1 MSKQKLKRKTYQQKQ
16 RWCKLL
22 NILRRFNQ
30 NPNIWTA
37 ITYRS
42 YTSSLVYYGKEI
54 RRNL

>member
-1 MSKQKLKRKTYQQKQ
+1 MSKKKLKHKTYQQKQ

-22 NILRRFNQ
+22 NLLRRFNQ

>member
-1 MSKQKLKRKTYQQKQ
+1 MSKQKIKHKTYQQKK

-22 NILRRFNQ
+22 NLLRRFKKNQ
-30 NPNIWTA
+30 NLWTV